1 MDIFEKLK
9 ALSPK
14 RPQGRPEFIIAGLG
28 NPGVE
33 YEKTRHNT
41 GFMAVDALSQRF
53 GFSVNTHKFNALIAD
68 TVISDKRCL
77 VMKPLTYMNKSGEA
91 ISDAMDFYNI
101 PPENIIVIFDDISLD
116 VGKIRLRR
124 KGSSGGHNGIKSIIH
139 NCGSQ
144 DFPRI
149 KIGVGGKPHP
159 DYDLADWVLSSY
171 SDNEL
176 KLLGEVFDHTARA
189 VELILRGN
197 INQAMNDYN

>member
-1 MDIFEKLK
+1 M
-9 ALSPK
+9 
-14 RPQGRPEFIIAGLG
+14 
-28 NPGVE
+28 
-33 YEKTRHNT
+33 
-41 GFMAVDALSQRF
+41 
-53 GFSVNTHKFNALIAD
+53 
-68 TVISDKRCL
+68 
-77 VMKPLTYMNKSGEA
+77 
-91 ISDAMDFYNI
+91 
-101 PPENIIVIFDDISLD
+101 
-116 VGKIRLRR
+116 RLRR

-197 INQAMNDYN
+197 INHAMNDYN

>member
-116 VGKIRLRR
+116 VGKMRLRR

-176 KLLGEVFDHTARA
+176 KLLGEVFDHTAKA